1 MDQKECIF
9 NFTSKKCLGK
19 KGKYVYF
26 VAETYQPPNQ
36 NVSLL
41 QRASSKVEEE
51 NKCALIV
58 FKEKTSA

>member
-1 MDQKECIF
+1 MQMETDQKSPSGSNNIRIMDQKECIF
-9 NFTSKKCLGK
+9 NFTSKYFLGK

-41 QRASSKVEEE
+41 
-51 NKCALIV
+51 
-58 FKEKTSA
+58 